1 MAEVSRTITPIQGGT
16 EPAAGR
22 SATPPRLFAYHA
34 YGLTLHA
41 QLPLPELRPATE
53 QSVPDI
59 VIHLGTPDAISP
71 AWRGPGAHFDDPL
84 REVALVYTE
93 GGSFFIRGGRE
104 VIVVPMPGQD
114 EAAIRLN
121 LLGVALAVAQHQR
134 GRLVLHGSVVAAD
147 GRAVAFLGGSGWG
160 KSTLAASLHNAG
172 YPLIADDLV
181 SLEFVDGV
189 ALAHPAYPQQKLW
202 PDTATALGTDPATL
216 PPLVATAT
224 KRALRLGGPFP
235 RAPLPLRRLYVL
247 AEAATPALI
256 PLAGPTALAE
266 CVRHSFCVGLLSRSG
281 DAAHFRQCADLL
293 RQVAV
298 ARLERPKEFATLP
311 VVRRLIEAD
320 LAAIGEG

>member
-1 MAEVSRTITPIQGGT
+1 MGKVLSAAVRDRVRATLVAPGAEVADSSDYR
-16 EPAAGR
+16 
-22 SATPPRLFAYHA
+22 A
-34 YGLTLHA
+34 YGLLIRS
-41 QLPLPELRPATE
+41 QLRLPELLPA
-53 QSVPDI
+53 PDEAI
-59 VIHLGTPDAISP
+59 PDLLVHRAAPEVIPS
-71 AWRGPGAHFDDPL
+71 AWRSPGAHFDDSL
-84 REVALVYTE
+84 REVALVYP
-93 GGSFFIRGGRE
+93 GAGSFLIRDGRE
-104 VIVVPMPGQD
+104 IAVALLPA
-114 EAAIRLN
+114 EAEATVRLN

-134 GRLVLHGSVVAAD
+134 GRLVLHGSVVAVA

-160 KSTLAASLHNAG
+160 KSTLAASLHAAG

-216 PPLVATAT
+216 PPLIATAT

-235 RAPLPLRRLYVL
+235 TEPLPLQRLYVL
-247 AEAATPALI
+247 AEAPTPALI

-298 ARLERPKEFATLP
+298 ARLERPKDFATLP
-311 VVRRLIEAD
+311 VVRQLIEAD
-320 LAAIGEG
+320 FVVANGC